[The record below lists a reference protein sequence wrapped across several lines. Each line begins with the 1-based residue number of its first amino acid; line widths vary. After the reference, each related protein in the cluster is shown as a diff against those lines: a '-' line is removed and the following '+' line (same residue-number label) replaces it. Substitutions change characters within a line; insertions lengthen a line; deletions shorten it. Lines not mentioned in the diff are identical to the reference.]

1 MSFQFDFTLEKLQQI
16 ITNYHAADWFNSL
29 SNLLPQYSI
38 DTQTRVAAFL
48 SQTAVESGDY
58 NLLVENLN
66 YTADQLLRVWPY
78 YFKTADQANAYA
90 HQPEK
95 IANYVYANRIGNGPE
110 SSGDGWKYRGRGII
124 QITGRSNYLTESK
137 TLFGDTRLVTQPEL
151 LAGYEV
157 AVKSACI
164 FWNSKNLND
173 YADHGDTEQITY
185 LINGGYTEL
194 QQRIDK
200 YDLAMAIL

>member
-1 MSFQFDFTLEKLQQI
+1 MSFQFDFTVEKFQQI
-16 ITNYHAADWFNSL
+16 VSNNHSADWYAAIYAT
-29 SNLLPQYSI
+29 LPLYNI
-38 DTQTRVAAFL
+38 DTQQRVAAFL
-48 SQTAVESGDY
+48 SQTCVESNDY

-66 YTADQLLRVWPY
+66 YTAEQLLRVWPY

-95 IANYVYANRIGNGPE
+95 IANYVYSNRLGNGTE

-124 QITGRSNYLTESK
+124 QITGKNNYLAESK
-137 TLFGDTRLVTQPEL
+137 TLFGDTRLLTQPEL
-151 LAGYEV
+151 LTTYDI

-173 YADHGDTEQITY
+173 YADQGDTEQITY
-185 LINGGYTEL
+185 LINGGYTDL
-194 QQRIDK
+194 QQRKDK
-200 YDLAMAIL
+200 YDLAMAVL